1 MTALNSSRLRDRL
14 GRFGARLGPGTG
26 GVAGGFFSWWAQ
38 ALAAWLPLRVRQALG
53 MNRGRLL
60 LQVDGDALQLRLQR
74 GNEVRDLAQ
83 LPGLVAGF
91 VAPVAAAPIAAP
103 VADPLAPVLGG
114 GIADLPRWLLL
125 PASVSLRRRML
136 LPAAAADRLRD
147 VVGFEIDRQ
156 TPFNADAVA
165 FDARVLGRR
174 DSDGQL
180 DVELVAVPLAALNPQ
195 VAALGTLA
203 STLAGV
209 DVVAADGAPL
219 GINLLPLLQRR
230 RQRDPWRVWNVALAA
245 LAVVA
250 IAATLWQLLDN
261 RRAAADAFEQAI
273 AKRAA
278 PARQAAAQRQQLQGL
293 IDGQAF
299 LDQARA
305 TRPTAVEIIDELSRR
320 LPDGTYLEK
329 LEIAD
334 ERLTLIGLSNEAAAL
349 VGRLQ
354 DSALWRLPALAG
366 ALQPDPAS
374 GRDRFTLVAELA
386 PAASAATGAP
396 AEARDAAN
404 R

>member
-1 MTALNSSRLRDRL
+1 MTAFDSSPSRDRA
-14 GRFGARLGPGTG
+14 GRHGARGDRLARLGARLRPGVG
-26 GVAGGFFSWWAQ
+26 GYAGGFFVWWAR

-53 MNRGRLL
+53 MDRGRLL
-60 LQVDGDALQLRLQR
+60 LQVDGDALQLRLQL
-74 GNEVRDLAQ
+74 GSEIRDLAQ
-83 LPGLVAGF
+83 LPGLADG
-91 VAPVAAAPIAAP
+91 AAEVGP
-103 VADPLAPVLGG
+103 DPLAAVLGA

-125 PASVSLRRRML
+125 PASVSLRRRL
-136 LPAAAADRLRD
+136 PLPAAAAERLRD

-156 TPFNADAVA
+156 TPFSADAVA

-180 DVELVAVPLAALNPQ
+180 DVELVAVPLAAFSPQ
-195 VAALGTLA
+195 LAALGPLA

-209 DVVAADGAPL
+209 DVAAGDGLPL
-219 GINLLPLLQRR
+219 GINLLPLPQRS
-230 RQRDPWRVWNVALAA
+230 RQGDPWRAWNAALAA
-245 LAVVA
+245 VALVA

-261 RRAAADAFEQAI
+261 RREAADAFEQAI
-273 AKRAA
+273 ARRAA
-278 PARQAAAQRQQLQGL
+278 PARLAAEQRQRLQGL

-305 TRPTAVEIIDELSRR
+305 ARPTAVEVIDELSRR

-329 LEIAD
+329 LAIE
-334 ERLTLIGLSNEAAAL
+334 EQRLTLIGLSNEAAAL

-354 DSALWRLPALAG
+354 DSGLWRLPALAG

-374 GRDRFTLVAELA
+374 GRDRFTLTADLA
-386 PAASAATGAP
+386 PAAARAP
-396 AEARDAAN
+396 AEARDGAP